1 MSRNEVETEPRCSNL
16 SVQLNAFVT
25 KNCFREECIR
35 YVAVPIHVK
44 NMGMNYQARIIHGL
58 NGDLNFKEKVG
69 MERNLIAAYSANKGI
84 NSVSS

>member
-25 KNCFREECIR
+25 KTVSAKNVR

-44 NMGMNYQARIIHGL
+44 NMGMNYQTRIIHRL

-69 MERNLIAAYSANKGI
+69 MERNLIAAYSANK
-84 NSVSS
+84 